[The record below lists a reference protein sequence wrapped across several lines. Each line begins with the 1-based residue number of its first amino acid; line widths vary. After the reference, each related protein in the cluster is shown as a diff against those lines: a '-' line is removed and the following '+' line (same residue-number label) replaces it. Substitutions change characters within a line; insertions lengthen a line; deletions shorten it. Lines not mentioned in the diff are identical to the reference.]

1 MIIPFWTDDVSILLN
16 NKYILELWC
25 NENMQSSQKLNAIT
39 RLVII
44 LSILGFIFMQ
54 NINFIIMGIITL
66 GTVVAIH
73 YYSLLN
79 KNKLLLEDV
88 NKEGFTIQGNNGMTN
103 IKKELIQNYTEP
115 EPDNPFMNVN
125 VSDFGTSERVR
136 PAEPAFKPLVETK
149 INNTTKQQIKNMHP
163 DIPDLED
170 KLFKDLGDNFV
181 FSQSMRNFYSM
192 PNTTVPNAQEEFAKF
207 CYGDMKSCKE
217 GDDIQCVKNNYRHI
231 NQ

>member
-1 MIIPFWTDDVSILLN
+1 
-16 NKYILELWC
+16 
-25 NENMQSSQKLNAIT
+25 MQSSQKLNAIT

-88 NKEGFTIQGNNGMTN
+88 NKEGFTIQGDNGMTN

-136 PAEPAFKPLVETK
+136 PAEPAFNPLVETK
-149 INNTTKQQIKNMHP
+149 INFILSKKEKNIFENKFYKKNTSLNMLREIK
-163 DIPDLED
+163 
-170 KLFKDLGDNFV
+170 KFV
-181 FSQSMRNFYSM
+181 FKKKKNTKIFYDL
-192 PNTTVPNAQEEFAKF
+192 K
-207 CYGDMKSCKE
+207 
-217 GDDIQCVKNNYRHI
+217 R
-231 NQ
+231 

>member
-1 MIIPFWTDDVSILLN
+1 MIIPFWIDDISILLN
-16 NKYILELWC
+16 NKYILEVWC

-44 LSILGFIFMQ
+44 LSILGFVFMQ

-66 GTVVAIH
+66 GTIIGIH

-79 KNKLLLEDV
+79 KNKLTLDNV
-88 NKEGFTIQGNNGMTN
+88 NKEGFTLQNN
-103 IKKELIQNYTEP
+103 KKTKPLKEELMQNYVEP
-115 EPDNPFMNVN
+115 EPQNPLMNVN
-125 VSDFGTSERVR
+125 VCDFGTSDRER
-136 PAEPAFKPLVETK
+136 PAEPAFNPLVESK

-192 PNTTVPNAQEEFAKF
+192 PNTSVPNAQEEFAKF
-207 CYGDMKSCKE
+207 CYGDMQSCKD
-217 GDDIQCVKNNYRHI
+217 GDSLACIKQNYRHI
-231 NQ
+231 N

>member
-88 NKEGFTIQGNNGMTN
+88 NKEGFTIQGDNGMTN
-103 IKKELIQNYTEP
+103 IEKLIQNYAEP
-115 EPDNPFMNVN
+115 EPDNPFMCKC
-125 VSDFGTSERVR
+125 VR
-136 PAEPAFKPLVETK
+136 FWNK
-149 INNTTKQQIKNMHP
+149 
-163 DIPDLED
+163 
-170 KLFKDLGDNFV
+170 
-181 FSQSMRNFYSM
+181 
-192 PNTTVPNAQEEFAKF
+192 
-207 CYGDMKSCKE
+207 
-217 GDDIQCVKNNYRHI
+217 
-231 NQ
+231 